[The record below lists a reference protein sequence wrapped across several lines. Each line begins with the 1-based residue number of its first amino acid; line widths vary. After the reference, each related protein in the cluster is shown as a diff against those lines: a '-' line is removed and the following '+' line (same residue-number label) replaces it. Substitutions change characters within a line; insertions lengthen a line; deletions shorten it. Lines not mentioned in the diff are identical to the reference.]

1 MTTLRHNHE
10 PKTVFGRLAV
20 FVLSHQ
26 VATVVSV
33 VGLVLASVVLVIT
46 NLGID
51 SDLLRLLPE
60 ETETV
65 VSMRHFDDVGMETR
79 RHSLAVR
86 GDPTAVR
93 PFYEELETSLMES
106 GIVRYVLFDVEPDL
120 KKRLG
125 LLQLPRSDLESI
137 RDRLRGALA
146 LGRGASNPFVAASLF
161 DLGPLTDRFSRL
173 DSGEMLF
180 SDGDVSQMVVQPST
194 SADDVAFAREF
205 MALFNQIVAD
215 LDPEARGV
223 EVLWVGGSYRH
234 TAEDYEG
241 VVADMRW
248 TGFLAATFIL
258 GLIALAF
265 RDFRVLLLIFL
276 PLTVGTILSFGFAAI
291 TVHDLNTFTGFFGAV
306 LIGIGIDFSIHLFSR
321 YREERVVSSSLH
333 QAIVRAWDASGPP
346 CFAAALTTAGGFFA
360 LMVADFRGFKEFGF
374 LLGAGVLLCLM
385 SVLII
390 LPLLI
395 GWWEKKPTP
404 YKKKKRRN
412 LRRRPPTY
420 RYATLS
426 LALLVL
432 VTVLFGA
439 GLKNLEVEYD
449 ISNLR
454 RHGMSFDEMTD
465 VERKLAQDAYSPVLV
480 GFDSERELLEAH
492 DMVTDL
498 IESGELPDVS
508 RVVSRY
514 SLIPNDQFDRLA
526 VLREISLMVGHANY
540 RFLPPTVRNNIES
553 LTTVSLEPLTLAQ
566 LPGELREMVGALDG
580 VHLLVLMANGNMWDM
595 RRTHALAGGLRALFP
610 DAQIAGGLLLS
621 GDIFSM
627 ASRDAPMICITAFLF
642 IVLAT
647 FVDLRSKR
655 LTLAAVG
662 VLVTGMIWAG
672 STIALFDVRISLL
685 NVVGIAILLGIGVGI
700 VIHLIHRLREEGPGR
715 VRFVLSTTG
724 WAAGLSALTT
734 ALSFAA
740 ISMSGGR
747 GIRGLGLL
755 VLIGLISLTIAAFLI
770 LPTVWMTAWKLGG
783 KLPETME
790 DMDVYLDGDEEG

>member
-1 MTTLRHNHE
+1 MTTPRQNHE

-20 FVLSHQ
+20 FVLGHQ
-26 VATVVSV
+26 VATVLSI
-33 VGLVLASVVLVIT
+33 VGLVLASVLLVT
-46 NLGID
+46 TKLGID
-51 SDLLRLLPE
+51 SDLLSLLPE

-79 RHSLAVR
+79 RHSFAVR
-86 GDPTAVR
+86 GDPSAVR
-93 PFYEELETSLMES
+93 PFFEQLETSLMES
-106 GIVRYVLFDVEPDL
+106 GIVRYVLYDVEPDL
-120 KKRLG
+120 KSRLG

-161 DLGPLTDRFSRL
+161 DLGPLTERFSTL

-180 SDGDVSQMVVQPST
+180 ADDDIAQMVVQPST

-205 MALFNQIVAD
+205 MALFNQLVVE
-215 LDPEARGV
+215 LEPEDNGV

-248 TGFLAATFIL
+248 TGFLAAVFIV
-258 GLIALAF
+258 GLLAVAF
-265 RDFRVLLLIFL
+265 RDFRVLLLVFL

-291 TVHDLNTFTGFFGAV
+291 TVQDLNSFTGFFGAV
-306 LIGIGIDFSIHLFSR
+306 LIGLGIDFSIHLFSR

-374 LLGAGVLLCLM
+374 LLGAGVLLCLL
-385 SVLII
+385 SVLFI

-439 GLKNLEVEYD
+439 GLKNLGIEYD

-454 RHGMSFDEMTD
+454 RHGMSFEEMTD
-465 VERKLAQDAYSPVLV
+465 VERQLAQDAYSPVLV
-480 GFDSERELLEAH
+480 GFDSETELLEAH
-492 DMVTDL
+492 NRVAGL
-498 IESGELPDVS
+498 IEAGDLPYVN

-526 VLREISLMVGHANY
+526 ALREISLMVSHSNFG
-540 RFLPPTVRNNIES
+540 FLPPTVRNNITA
-553 LTTVSLEPLTLAQ
+553 LTSVSLDPLSLEE
-566 LPGELREMVGALDG
+566 LPGELREMVGAVEGADI
-580 VHLLVLMANGNMWDM
+580 LVLMANGNMWDM
-595 RRTHALAGGLRALFP
+595 RRTHALAGELRGLFP
-610 DAQIAGGLLLS
+610 GAQIAGGLLLS
-621 GDIFSM
+621 GDIYSM
-627 ASRDAPMICITAFLF
+627 ARRDAPMICLMAFLF
-642 IVLAT
+642 IALAT
-647 FVDLRSKR
+647 FADLRSKR

-662 VLVTGMIWAG
+662 VLATGMVWAG
-672 STIALFDVRISLL
+672 STIALFEVKISLL
-685 NVVGIAILLGIGVGI
+685 NVVGVAILLGIGVGI
-700 VIHLIHRLREEGPGR
+700 VIHLLHRLREEGPGR

-770 LPTVWMTAWKLGG
+770 LPTGWMTAWKLGG